1 MKQKLFLLCCALFPL
16 IHCIANDG
24 VNWDWQR
31 TVIAAIDSFPLRG
44 GYYTGSRPN
53 EVFSKTTWR
62 GLHEAFCMS
71 GNDKYPQ
78 FNPHQAQPSF
88 CSSAIYA
95 LLVKAL
101 LMWNKSGVI
110 STEAWR
116 NMKPYLGIKDELNP
130 DGIGQDDGVGFWGRA
145 NANGPGLAVL
155 VHELDAGYSFTAF
168 RGAKNDSVKETLDE
182 RYLTDDEWRGHP
194 IWCKAVRG
202 DLMKIFWNRN
212 ESRGHDGGAIIGDD
226 GIKGHLQEAGHSVI
240 FLGMTSDGRVAYWS
254 SNGPGDIP
262 EYMGYSVATC
272 DPTAIQRVV
281 FTRITHPERFDNARL
296 IGPTDVNQYLYNLN
310 GHSHSSTAELMRAIG
325 AK

>member
-1 MKQKLFLLCCALFPL
+1 MKSKFIIVVALLLSCLSATAGEL
-16 IHCIANDG
+16 
-24 VNWDWQR
+24 VNWEWQR
-31 TVIAAIDSFPLRG
+31 AMIAAIDSFPHRG
-44 GYYTGSRPN
+44 GYYTGGRPN
-53 EVFSKTTWR
+53 ATFATTTWQ
-62 GLHEAFCMS
+62 GLHRAFKMS
-71 GNDKYPQ
+71 KNDKCPQ
-78 FNPHQAQPSF
+78 FNPREAQPSF
-88 CSSAIYA
+88 CSSATYA
-95 LLVKAL
+95 VLVKAL
-101 LMWNKSGVI
+101 LIWDKNGAI
-110 STEAWR
+110 STAAWR
-116 NMKPYLGIKDELNP
+116 NMKPYLGVKDELNP
-130 DGIGQDDGVGFWGRA
+130 EGIGQDDGVGIWGRA

-168 RGAKNDSVKETLDE
+168 RGALNDSVKETPGE
-182 RYLTDDEWRGHP
+182 QYLTDEQWRNHP
-194 IWCKAVRG
+194 VWRQAVRG

-226 GIKGHLQEAGHSVI
+226 GVKGHLQEAGHSVI
-240 FLGMTSDGRVAYWS
+240 FLGMTTDGRVAYWS
-254 SNGPGDIP
+254 SNGPGTNP